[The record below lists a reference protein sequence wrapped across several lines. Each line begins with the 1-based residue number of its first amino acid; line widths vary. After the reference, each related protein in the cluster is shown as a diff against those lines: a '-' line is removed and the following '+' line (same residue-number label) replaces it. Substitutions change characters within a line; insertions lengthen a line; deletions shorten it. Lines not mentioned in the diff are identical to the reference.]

1 MAEATERAHLHSV
14 AKAALLEDFLRGYAG
29 REDATISS
37 GPVRRE
43 NTRFVIRPV
52 VVEGGVDL
60 HAPWTAY
67 LCEKEY
73 LSGAHAGRTAAR
85 SLEADAASAVAWV
98 NENGGAEQWT
108 AHWVETTGK
117 GR

>member
-1 MAEATERAHLHSV
+1 V
-14 AKAALLEDFLRGYAG
+14 
-29 REDATISS
+29 TIAS

-43 NTRFVIRPV
+43 STRFVIRPV
-52 VVEGGVDL
+52 VVEWFMDEPALTG
-60 HAPWTAY
+60 Y

-73 LSGAHAGRTAAR
+73 ASGAHAGRTAAR